1 MTAERACSATLED
14 DADRAA
20 QFLDHLHR
28 ARNYS
33 PNTIAAYRRVLA
45 TVHEP
50 ATATQD
56 EVEDWWLDR
65 DHLSPATR
73 RQELAAMRSF
83 YRWMIKWDHRSDDP
97 TRRLDAPKMGH
108 RLPRPMG
115 REDLHRLLSVTSGE
129 MRRAICLGAYGGL
142 RVAEAAALDWADVD
156 TEARRIIVRGGKGDK
171 DRAVGLSPLLLDAL
185 LPVTGG
191 NVVRG
196 GGQPYSAN
204 ALQQKVNA
212 TIRAAGVDG
221 TFHKLRSRFATV
233 ALAST
238 GNLLAVSRALGH
250 ASPATTAIYAAT
262 SDSDLDLIAEA
273 VAR

>member
-1 MTAERACSATLED
+1 MTD
-14 DADRAA
+14 
-20 QFLDHLHR
+20 QFLEWLRRD
-28 ARNYS
+28 RNYS
-33 PNTIAAYRRVLA
+33 QNTIAAYRRVLA
-45 TVHEP
+45 TINDPE
-50 ATATQD
+50 TATQD

-73 RQELAAMRSF
+73 RQELAALRSF
-83 YRWMIKWDHRSDDP
+83 YRWMIRWDHRDDDP

-115 REDLHRLLSVTSGE
+115 RDDLHRLLAVTSGE
-129 MRRAICLGAYGGL
+129 MRRAICLGAYAGL
-142 RVAEAAALDWADVD
+142 RVAEVAALDWADVD
-156 TEARRIIVRGGKGDK
+156 VEARRIIVRGGKGDK
-171 DRAVGLSPLLLDAL
+171 DRPVGLSPLLLDAL

-191 NVVRG
+191 NVVRAG
-196 GGQPYSAN
+196 GKAYSAN

-250 ASPATTAIYAAT
+250 SSPATTAIYAAT
-262 SDSDLDLIAEA
+262 ADSDLDLIAEA

>member
-1 MTAERACSATLED
+1 MTD
-14 DADRAA
+14 
-20 QFLDHLHR
+20 QFLEWLRRD
-28 ARNYS
+28 RNYS
-33 PNTIAAYRRVLA
+33 QNTIAAYRRVLA
-45 TVHEP
+45 TINDPE
-50 ATATQD
+50 TATQD
-56 EVEDWWLDR
+56 DVEDWWLDR

-73 RQELAAMRSF
+73 RQELAALRSF
-83 YRWMIKWDHRSDDP
+83 YRWMIRWDHRDDDP

-115 REDLHRLLSVTSGE
+115 RDDLHRLLAVTSGE
-129 MRRAICLGAYGGL
+129 MRRAICLGAYAGL
-142 RVAEAAALDWADVD
+142 RVAEVAALDWADVD
-156 TEARRIIVRGGKGDK
+156 VEARRIIVRGGKGDK
-171 DRAVGLSPLLLDAL
+171 DRPVGLSPLLLDAL

-191 NVVRG
+191 NVVRAG
-196 GGQPYSAN
+196 GKAYSAN

-250 ASPATTAIYAAT
+250 SSPATTAIYAAT
-262 SDSDLDLIAEA
+262 ADSDLDLIAEA

>member
-1 MTAERACSATLED
+1 MTD
-14 DADRAA
+14 
-20 QFLDHLHR
+20 QFLEWLRRD
-28 ARNYS
+28 RNYS
-33 PNTIAAYRRVLA
+33 TNTIAAYRRVLA
-45 TVHEP
+45 TINDPE
-50 ATATQD
+50 TATQGD
-56 EVEDWWLDR
+56 VEDWWLDR

-73 RQELAAMRSF
+73 RQELAALRSF
-83 YRWMIKWDHRSDDP
+83 YRWMIRWDHRDDDP

-129 MRRAICLGAYGGL
+129 MRRAICLGAYAGL
-142 RVAEAAALDWADVD
+142 RVAEVAALDWADVD
-156 TEARRIIVRGGKGDK
+156 VEARRIIVRGGKGDK
-171 DRAVGLSPLLLDAL
+171 DRPVGLSPLLLDAL

-191 NVVRG
+191 NVVRAG
-196 GGQPYSAN
+196 ERAYSAN

-250 ASPATTAIYAAT
+250 SSPATTAVYAAT
-262 SDSDLDLIAEA
+262 ADSDLDLIADA

>member
-1 MTAERACSATLED
+1 MGMTD
-14 DADRAA
+14 
-20 QFLDHLHR
+20 QFLEWLRRD
-28 ARNYS
+28 RNYS
-33 PNTIAAYRRVLA
+33 TNTIAAYRRVLA
-45 TVHEP
+45 TINDPE
-50 ATATQD
+50 AATQD
-56 EVEDWWLDR
+56 DVEDWWLDR

-73 RQELAAMRSF
+73 RQELAALRSF
-83 YRWMIKWDHRSDDP
+83 YRWMIRWDHRDDDP

-115 REDLHRLLSVTSGE
+115 REDLHRLLAVTSGE
-129 MRRAICLGAYGGL
+129 MRRAICLGAYAGL
-142 RVAEAAALDWADVD
+142 RVAEVAALDWADVD
-156 TEARRIIVRGGKGDK
+156 VEARRIIVRGGKGDK
-171 DRAVGLSPLLLDAL
+171 DRPVGLSPLLLDAL

-191 NVVRG
+191 NVVRAG
-196 GGQPYSAN
+196 GKAYSAN

-250 ASPATTAIYAAT
+250 SSPATTAIYAAT
-262 SDSDLDLIAEA
+262 ADSDLDLIAEA

>member
-1 MTAERACSATLED
+1 MTD
-14 DADRAA
+14 
-20 QFLDHLHR
+20 QFLEWLRRD
-28 ARNYS
+28 RNYS
-33 PNTIAAYRRVLA
+33 TNTIAAYRRVLA
-45 TVHEP
+45 TINDPE
-50 ATATQD
+50 TATQD
-56 EVEDWWLDR
+56 DVEDWWLDR

-73 RQELAAMRSF
+73 RQELAALRSF
-83 YRWMIKWDHRSDDP
+83 YRWMIRWDHREDDP

-108 RLPRPMG
+108 RMPRPMG

-129 MRRAICLGAYGGL
+129 MRRAICLGAYAGL

-156 TEARRIIVRGGKGDK
+156 VEARRIIVRGGKGDK
-171 DRAVGLSPLLLDAL
+171 DRPVGLSPLLLDAL

-191 NVVRG
+191 NVVRAG
-196 GGQPYSAN
+196 GKAYTPN

-250 ASPATTAIYAAT
+250 SSPATTAIYAAT
-262 SDSDLDLIAEA
+262 ADSDLDVIAEA

>member
-1 MTAERACSATLED
+1 MTD
-14 DADRAA
+14 
-20 QFLDHLHR
+20 QFLEWLRRD
-28 ARNYS
+28 RNYS
-33 PNTIAAYRRVLA
+33 QNTVAAYRRVLA
-45 TVHEP
+45 TINDPE
-50 ATATQD
+50 TATQD

-73 RQELAAMRSF
+73 RQELAALRSF
-83 YRWMIKWDHRSDDP
+83 YRWMIRWDHRDDDP

-115 REDLHRLLSVTSGE
+115 REDLHRLLAVTSGD
-129 MRRAICLGAYGGL
+129 MRRAICLGAYAGL
-142 RVAEAAALDWADVD
+142 RVAEVAALDWADVD
-156 TEARRIIVRGGKGDK
+156 VEARRIIVRGGKGDK
-171 DRAVGLSPLLLDAL
+171 DRPVGLSPLLLDAL

-196 GGQPYSAN
+196 YGNRPYSAN

-250 ASPATTAIYAAT
+250 SSPATTAIYAAT
-262 SDSDLDLIAEA
+262 ADSDLDLIAEA

>member
-1 MTAERACSATLED
+1 MGMTD
-14 DADRAA
+14 
-20 QFLDHLHR
+20 QFLEWLRRD
-28 ARNYS
+28 RNYS

-45 TVHEP
+45 TINDPE
-50 ATATQD
+50 TATQD
-56 EVEDWWLDR
+56 DVEDWWLDR

-73 RQELAAMRSF
+73 RQELAALRSF
-83 YRWMIKWDHRSDDP
+83 YRWMIRWDHREDDP

-108 RLPRPMG
+108 RMPRPMG

-129 MRRAICLGAYGGL
+129 MRRAICLGAYAGL
-142 RVAEAAALDWADVD
+142 RVAEVAALDWADVD
-156 TEARRIIVRGGKGDK
+156 VEARRIIVRGGKGDK
-171 DRAVGLSPLLLDAL
+171 DRPVGLSPLLLDAL

-191 NVVRG
+191 NVVRAG
-196 GGQPYSAN
+196 GKAYSAN
-204 ALQQKVNA
+204 AMQQKVNA
-212 TIRAAGVDG
+212 AIRAAGVDG

-250 ASPATTAIYAAT
+250 SSPATTAVYAAT
-262 SDSDLDLIAEA
+262 ADSDLDLIAEA

>member
-1 MTAERACSATLED
+1 MGMTD
-14 DADRAA
+14 
-20 QFLDHLHR
+20 QFLEWLGRD
-28 ARNYS
+28 RNYS
-33 PNTIAAYRRVLA
+33 PNTVAAYRRVLA
-45 TVHEP
+45 TINDPE
-50 ATATQD
+50 TATRD
-56 EVEDWWLDR
+56 DVEDWWLDR

-73 RQELAAMRSF
+73 RQELAALRSF
-83 YRWMIKWDHRSDDP
+83 YRWMIRWDHREDDP

-129 MRRAICLGAYGGL
+129 MRRAICLGAYAGL
-142 RVAEAAALDWADVD
+142 RVAEVAALDWADVD
-156 TEARRIIVRGGKGDK
+156 VEARRIIVRGGKGDK
-171 DRAVGLSPLLLDAL
+171 DRPVGLSPLLLDAL

-191 NVVRG
+191 NVVRAG
-196 GGQPYSAN
+196 GKPYSAN

-212 TIRAAGVDG
+212 AIRAAGVDG

-250 ASPATTAIYAAT
+250 SSPATTAIYAAT
-262 SDSDLDLIAEA
+262 ADSDLDLIAEA

>member
-1 MTAERACSATLED
+1 MGMTD
-14 DADRAA
+14 
-20 QFLDHLHR
+20 QFLEWLRRD
-28 ARNYS
+28 RNYS
-33 PNTIAAYRRVLA
+33 TNTIAAYRRVLA
-45 TVHEP
+45 TINDPE
-50 ATATQD
+50 TATQD
-56 EVEDWWLDR
+56 DVEDWWLDR

-73 RQELAAMRSF
+73 RQELAALRSF
-83 YRWMIKWDHRSDDP
+83 YRWMIRWDHREDDP

-108 RLPRPMG
+108 RMPRPMG

-129 MRRAICLGAYGGL
+129 MRRAICLGAYAGL

-156 TEARRIIVRGGKGDK
+156 VEARRIIVRGGKGDK
-171 DRAVGLSPLLLDAL
+171 DRPVGLSPLLLDAL

-191 NVVRG
+191 NVVRAG
-196 GGQPYSAN
+196 GKAYSAN
-204 ALQQKVNA
+204 AMQQKVNA

-250 ASPATTAIYAAT
+250 SSPATTAVYAAT
-262 SDSDLDLIAEA
+262 ADSDLDLIADA

>member
-1 MTAERACSATLED
+1 MTSHAELT
-14 DADRAA
+14 A
-20 QFLDHLHR
+20 QFLDHLER

-45 TVHEP
+45 TVPDP
-50 ATATQD
+50 ATASQ
-56 EVEDWWLDR
+56 EDIEGWWLDR

-73 RQELAAMRSF
+73 RQELAALRSF
-83 YRWMIKWDHRSDDP
+83 YRWMIRWDHRADDP
-97 TRRLDAPKMGH
+97 TRRLDAPKMGR

-129 MRRAICLGAYGGL
+129 MRRAICLGAYAGL

-156 TEARRIIVRGGKGDK
+156 IEARRIIVRGGKGDK
-171 DRAVGLSPLLLDAL
+171 DRPVGLSPLLLDAL

-191 NVVRG
+191 NVVRAG
-196 GGQPYSAN
+196 GKAYSAN
-204 ALQQKVNA
+204 ALQQKVNRA
-212 TIRAAGVDG
+212 IRDAGVEG

-250 ASPATTAIYAAT
+250 SSPATTAIYAAT
-262 SDSDLDLIAEA
+262 ADSDLDLIAEA

>member
-1 MTAERACSATLED
+1 MTD
-14 DADRAA
+14 
-20 QFLDHLHR
+20 QFLEWLRRD
-28 ARNYS
+28 RNYS
-33 PNTIAAYRRVLA
+33 QNTIAAYRRVLA
-45 TVHEP
+45 TINDPE
-50 ATATQD
+50 TATQD

-73 RQELAAMRSF
+73 RQELAALRSF
-83 YRWMIKWDHRSDDP
+83 YRWMIRWDHRDDDP

-115 REDLHRLLSVTSGE
+115 REDLHRLLAVTSGD
-129 MRRAICLGAYGGL
+129 MRRAICLGAYAGL
-142 RVAEAAALDWADVD
+142 RVAEVAALDWADVD
-156 TEARRIIVRGGKGDK
+156 VEARRIIVRGGKGDK
-171 DRAVGLSPLLLDAL
+171 DRPVGLSPLLLDAL

-191 NVVRG
+191 NVVRAG
-196 GGQPYSAN
+196 GKAYSAN

-250 ASPATTAIYAAT
+250 SSPATTAIYAAT
-262 SDSDLDLIAEA
+262 ADSDLDLIAEA